1 MGDKDAGNDFC
12 VWLKEG
18 ADDVQAR
25 FKTTGNVRDAGGLR
39 LTQNFEVVKC
49 KLGQSFCLLI
59 TFGLQVFYVF
69 YYSKDGRKKD
79 AHFNFGSS
87 DPRPKG
93 LRYRKVA
100 QRVPYSLFT
109 KYLCCSIASF
119 GAG

>member
-49 KLGQSFCLLI
+49 KLGKVILSVDNFWFAGFLCFLLQQ
-59 TFGLQVFYVF
+59 GWEEE
-69 YYSKDGRKKD
+69 G
-79 AHFNFGSS
+79 
-87 DPRPKG
+87 
-93 LRYRKVA
+93 
-100 QRVPYSLFT
+100 
-109 KYLCCSIASF
+109 
-119 GAG
+119 

>member
-49 KLGQSFCLLI
+49 KLGQ
-59 TFGLQVFYVF
+59 
-69 YYSKDGRKKD
+69 
-79 AHFNFGSS
+79 
-87 DPRPKG
+87 
-93 LRYRKVA
+93 
-100 QRVPYSLFT
+100 
-109 KYLCCSIASF
+109 
-119 GAG
+119 